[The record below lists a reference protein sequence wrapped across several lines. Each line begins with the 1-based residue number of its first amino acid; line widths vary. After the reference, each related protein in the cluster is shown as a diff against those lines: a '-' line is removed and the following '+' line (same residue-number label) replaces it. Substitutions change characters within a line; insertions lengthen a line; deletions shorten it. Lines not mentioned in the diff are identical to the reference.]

1 MLAKLTAKHYS
12 AKGMLNAAIKLSAR
26 VMALGYGYWPTAQA
40 SPLDR
45 EPRRLN
51 AQSAIKINRRRPLAV
66 EMIHKTS
73 EAWKIPA
80 DLLVRPSRVVA

>member
-12 AKGMLNAAIKLSAR
+12 AKGMLNAAIKR
-26 VMALGYGYWPTAQA
+26 PVMALGYGYWPTTQA

-51 AQSAIKINRRRPLAV
+51 AQSAIKINRRRPLTV
-66 EMIHKTS
+66 EMIHKIS
-73 EAWKIPA
+73 EAWKTPA